1 MVSPEEDSAPAST
14 PPGKPEGKPRKS
26 PVSVRYP
33 DHLETALEEHAT
45 ATGKAKSQILIDALT
60 AYLGL
65 QVADTVGRTADPVRL
80 EAIEQQLSA
89 LALRLE
95 ILEASGKFPKARSKP
110 PSAPTAAAA
119 EHLEAG
125 DDIPAPQMEG
135 LTAREL
141 SIRLG
146 LNRSAVSNWWTG
158 RKNPTP
164 EQFTEWSRKQN
175 DPDGQAWR
183 RGTDDKYY
191 PVP

>member
-1 MVSPEEDSAPAST
+1 LEE
-14 PPGKPEGKPRKS
+14 
-26 PVSVRYP
+26 
-33 DHLETALEEHAT
+33 ALEARSI

-65 QVADTVGRTADPVRL
+65 QPADTVGRTADPVRL

-95 ILEASGKFPKARSKP
+95 ILEASGKFPKAHSTKP
-110 PSAPTAAAA
+110 PSAPTAATV

-125 DDIPAPQMEG
+125 DDTPTPQPEG